1 MEWDGNDKHFCRC
14 LRRKL
19 RDRAGQQLAESG
31 RDGSQAVILEC
42 MNQLTHSALIG
53 TVCNGPYKGW
63 RRKAASA
70 AKLGVRM
77 GLTG

>member
-1 MEWDGNDKHFCRC
+1 MEWDGNNKHFCRR

-19 RDRAGQQLAESG
+19 RDRVGQQLAKP
-31 RDGSQAVILEC
+31 RRNGSQAVVLEC

-53 TVCNGPYKGW
+53 AVCNGPYKGW

-70 AKLGVRM
+70 AKLSVRM

>member
-1 MEWDGNDKHFCRC
+1 MEWDGNNKHFCRR

-19 RDRAGQQLAESG
+19 RDRVGQQLAKP
-31 RDGSQAVILEC
+31 RRNGSQAVVLEC

-53 TVCNGPYKGW
+53 AVCNGPYKGW